1 MDKDSIIQNL
11 INENLL
17 ILEENTML
25 KRTIQTL
32 EEKIAQLEKNSSNSS
47 KPPSSDIVKLPK
59 ISHRFG
65 LLLLTGESR
74 REHAAIAGCAGVRGY
89 GRFPPPAKSRTEMP
103 LSLYINLCLLT
114 GLIPVILNYCERL
127 RKFFIISLLYV
138 LAYCK

>member
-17 ILEENTML
+17 IREENTML

-47 KPPSSDIVKLPK
+47 KPPSSNIVKLPK

-65 LLLLTGESR
+65 LL
-74 REHAAIAGCAGVRGY
+74 
-89 GRFPPPAKSRTEMP
+89 
-103 LSLYINLCLLT
+103 
-114 GLIPVILNYCERL
+114 
-127 RKFFIISLLYV
+127 
-138 LAYCK
+138 